1 MRIRQK
7 NLIKKL
13 ILYLIILQILLPAW
27 GVCAESGIYLPDQY
41 AKTNDLSAS
50 NFSTALPIDKDH
62 LTEDEKKLSTSSL
75 LDAQDSSDPGAVTLS
90 AMRSASVE
98 TSSDE
103 PVCVYVYMLP
113 GYSMH
118 NIDYIANVTGRDE
131 ANNFAVAWVDTGIRI
146 SMNWPQSME

>member
-62 LTEDEKKLSTSSL
+62 LTEDEKKLSHLQSTGCTGF
-75 LDAQDSSDPGAVTLS
+75 Q
-90 AMRSASVE
+90 RSRRR
-98 TSSDE
+98 
-103 PVCVYVYMLP
+103 
-113 GYSMH
+113 
-118 NIDYIANVTGRDE
+118 NIICHA
-131 ANNFAVAWVDTGIRI
+131 FRI
-146 SMNWPQSME
+146 C